1 MEKTSTHSLL
11 NKMLLRSFKKAWAQF
26 LAVIAIG
33 AIAVTLF
40 VGLLANAQSFE
51 NRVNEVYSE
60 GNLAS
65 LWVTTTRYEKEDQ
78 EMISSF
84 LEEGEEMDG
93 RLYLPCEANAKSVY
107 LAVVPSFPQ
116 ISKPYGEME
125 LSNMS
130 TDTDFVY
137 FDKELKSKTN
147 NLTGSSAFILN
158 QDVPFYLSLAS
169 YGLNKYASY
178 VDPYLKDGKTNI
190 FKEETICFHAPV
202 TGFMNF
208 PENITKS
215 SYNTSLVL
223 MSDSMFKKGLRAV
236 VEENFNE
243 AGTHFIFAALEAFLG
258 FNSLDS
264 ETLSNPNQY
273 LISVKEPGRVAILK
287 DKINQYF
294 ASKEDNNL
302 YLTTSRSEMP
312 FYVTI
317 NNDVTQ
323 ARQFTFVFPFVFFA
337 VAILVI
343 LTTLSQ
349 RVLQERSQIGTMK
362 AIGLKKSQIYWHYI
376 RLTCLLVGI
385 GTFLGEV
392 LGPLIVPWKIKQK
405 YSILYSL
412 PTLRYTFPILEGI
425 LTAVVFLGISSLV
438 TFLICHKEVSLKPVD
453 SMRPEPPKM
462 KLRHIHQSKKEKVSM
477 LSLKMALRNIRI
489 NKVKSLM
496 VIIGVMGCTAL
507 LSCGFGIEDTIDYG
521 IEHDFSIF
529 YNTDLAITFKNTM
542 SKENMVST
550 LLKYPEIKEVE
561 PYASGAATAYMPN
574 GPQSECKI
582 YLMQEDGDTIHL
594 NFDHDKVVITQK
606 ISTKTGAKA
615 GDVLHFQ
622 YNSLSYEAEV
632 AFVQDA
638 FVYHGIYC
646 YTDAPFLK
654 NAPSLSYNTAYV
666 KVKENTDIDQLAK
679 RMRKNTD
686 TISNVTTA
694 KIRNAMIQ
702 DVMSGVK
709 VMTNAVKVFAI
720 LLAIVVLYN
729 LALMNFKERTR
740 DIATLKVLGFSRNE
754 ISLSLLF
761 ETMSLTAVGVLFGL
775 ALGYPFMLGVL
786 GTNVVELVEY
796 LYCIKALSYFL
807 SFVLTFVVAFMV
819 NLLLTKRIRKV
830 LMAESLKSV
839 E

>member
-1 MEKTSTHSLL
+1 MEKKSTRSLL

-26 LAVIAIG
+26 VAVIAIG

-51 NRVNEVYSE
+51 NRVDEVYSE

-78 EMISSF
+78 EKIASL

-93 RLYLPCEANAKSVY
+93 RLYLPCEADTKSVY
-107 LAVVPSFPQ
+107 LAVVPSLPK

-125 LSNMS
+125 LSDS
-130 TDTDFVY
+130 SSDTDFVY
-137 FDKELKSKTN
+137 FDKELKSKYN
-147 NLTGSSAFILN
+147 NMSGSSGFQLD

-169 YGLNKYASY
+169 YGLNDYASF
-178 VDPYLKDGKTNI
+178 VDSFVKEGKRNI
-190 FKEETICFHAPV
+190 FKEETISFHSQV

-215 SYNTSLVL
+215 SYNTSLIL
-223 MSDSMFKKGLRAV
+223 MSDSMFKKGLKDV

-243 AGTHFIFAALEAFLG
+243 TGSQIIFTALEALLG
-258 FNSLDS
+258 FNSIDS

-273 LISVKEPGRVAILK
+273 LITVKEPGRVSVLK
-287 DKINQYF
+287 EKINDYF
-294 ASKEDNNL
+294 SSKEENNL
-302 YLTTSRSEMP
+302 YLVTSRSEMP

-317 NNDVTQ
+317 HNDVTQ

-376 RLTCLLVGI
+376 RLTCFLVGI
-385 GTFLGEV
+385 GTLLGEI
-392 LGPLIVPWKIKQK
+392 LGPIIIPMILGQK

-412 PTLRYTFPILEGI
+412 PALGYVFPIWEGV

-438 TFLICHKEVSLKPVD
+438 TFLICRKEVSLKPVD
-453 SMRPEPPKM
+453 SMRPEPPKIRY
-462 KLRHIHQSKKEKVSM
+462 KRIHQSKKEKVSM
-477 LSLKMALRNIRI
+477 LSMKMAFRNIRI

-496 VIIGVMGCTAL
+496 VVIGVMGCTAL
-507 LSCGFGIEDTIDYG
+507 LACGFGIEDTVDYG
-521 IEHDFSIF
+521 IAHDFSIF
-529 YNTDLAITFKNTM
+529 YNTDLSVTFKNTM
-542 SKENMVST
+542 SKENMLST
-550 LLKYPEIKEVE
+550 LLEYPEIKEVE
-561 PYASGAATAYMPN
+561 PYISGAATAYMQD
-574 GPQSECKI
+574 GPQSECKM
-582 YLMQEDGDTIHL
+582 YLIQEDGDTIHL
-594 NFDHDKVVITQK
+594 NFDRDKIVITQK
-606 ISTKTGAKA
+606 ISNKTGAKA
-615 GDVLHFQ
+615 GDILHFQ
-622 YNSLSYEAEV
+622 YNSISYQAEV
-632 AFVQDA
+632 AFVEDA

-646 YTDAPFLK
+646 YTSAPFLK
-654 NAPSLSYNTAYV
+654 DPSSLTYNTAYV
-666 KVKENTDIDQLAK
+666 KVKD
-679 RMRKNTD
+679 NTD
-686 TISNVTTA
+686 TEKLAKEIRDKDDSVSSVMTA
-694 KIRNAMIQ
+694 KERSVMIQ
-702 DVMSGVK
+702 DVMSGIR

-720 LLAIVVLYN
+720 LLAVVVLYN

-740 DIATLKVLGFSRNE
+740 DIATLKVLGFSRHE

-761 ETMSLTAVGVLFGL
+761 ETMSLTAIGVLFGL
-775 ALGYPFMLGVL
+775 ALGYPFMLAVL

-796 LYCIKALSYFL
+796 LYCIKVLSYIL
-807 SFVLTFVVAFMV
+807 SFVLTFVVAFIV
-819 NLLLTKRIRKV
+819 NLLLTRRIRKI
-830 LMAESLKSV
+830 LMVESLKSV

>member
-1 MEKTSTHSLL
+1 MEKKSTRSLL
-11 NKMLLRSFKKAWAQF
+11 SKMLFRSFKKAWAQF

-78 EMISSF
+78 EKISSF
-84 LEEGEEMDG
+84 LEEGEEMEG
-93 RLYLPCEANAKSVY
+93 RLYIPCKANTKSIY
-107 LAVVPSFPQ
+107 LAVVPSLPQ
-116 ISKPYGEME
+116 ISKPYGEIE
-125 LSNMS
+125 LSSTS
-130 TDTDFVY
+130 TDVDFVY
-137 FDKELKSKTN
+137 FDKELKSKN
-147 NLTGSSAFILN
+147 NNISGNSLFSLN

-169 YGLNKYASY
+169 YGLNEYASFL
-178 VDPYLKDGKTNI
+178 DSYLKEGKTNI
-190 FKEETICFHAPV
+190 FKEEALCFHASV

-223 MSDSMFKKGLRAV
+223 MSDSMFRKGLKAII
-236 VEENFNE
+236 EENFDE
-243 AGTHFIFAALEAFLG
+243 EGTKIILSALEGFLG
-258 FNSLDS
+258 FNSLES

-287 DKINQYF
+287 DKIDQYF
-294 ASKEDNNL
+294 ANKEDNNL
-302 YLTTSRSEMP
+302 YLAASRSEMP

-337 VAILVI
+337 VAILVV

-349 RVLQERSQIGTMK
+349 RVLQERSQIGTLK
-362 AIGLKKSQIYWHYI
+362 AIGLRKSQIYWHYI

-385 GTFLGEV
+385 GAFLGEV
-392 LGPLIVPWKIKQK
+392 LGPIIVPWILGQK

-412 PTLRYTFPILEGI
+412 PDLRYSFPILEGI

-438 TFLICHKEVSLKPVD
+438 TLLICHKEVSLKPVD

-462 KLRHIHQSKKEKVSM
+462 KLRHIRRSKKEKVSM
-477 LSLKMALRNIRI
+477 LSLKMAFRNIRI
-489 NKVKSLM
+489 NKMKSLM

-507 LSCGFGIEDTIDYG
+507 LSCGFGIEDTVDYG

-529 YNTDLAITFKNTM
+529 YDTDLSITFKNTM
-542 SKENMVST
+542 SKEDMVSA
-550 LLKYPEIKEVE
+550 LLKYPEVKEAE
-561 PYASGAATAYMPN
+561 PYISLNTTAYLQE
-574 GPQSECKI
+574 GPQSECKM
-582 YLMQEDGDTIHL
+582 YLMQKDGDTIHL
-594 NFDHDKVVITQK
+594 DFDHDKIVITQK
-606 ISTKTGAKA
+606 IARNTGAKA

-622 YNSLSYEAEV
+622 CNGLSYEAEV
-632 AFVQDA
+632 AYIQDA
-638 FVYHGIYC
+638 FAYHGIYC
-646 YTDAPFLK
+646 YTDASFLK
-654 NAPSLSYNTAYV
+654 NASSLSYNTAYV
-666 KVKENTDIDQLAK
+666 KVKDKVDIEQLAK
-679 RMRKNTD
+679 RMRSQD
-686 TISNVTTA
+686 DSISNVMTA
-694 KIRNAMIQ
+694 KERNAMIQ
-702 DVMSGVK
+702 EVMMGIK

-720 LLAIVVLYN
+720 LLAVVVLYN

-740 DIATLKVLGFSRNE
+740 DIATLKVLGFSRKE

-761 ETMSLTAVGVLFGL
+761 ETMSLTAIGVLFGL

-807 SFVLTFVVAFMV
+807 SFVLTFVVAFAV

-830 LMAESLKSV
+830 LMVESLKSV